1 MSTQP
6 SPAPFR
12 EPSQPGPA
20 PVPVPEPPQPVRP
33 RRRWMLVAA
42 AAAVG
47 LGGVL
52 WLALRSEPAQQTGS
66 GGVASQPSAVPV
78 QVGPTRLRL
87 SGETSARHYAQ
98 ITIPVFRG
106 RNSGREFTL
115 MKVVEPGTFVKQGDV
130 VLQLDPQNLLDYL
143 DDLRDQLEAAE
154 NNVKKREAQL
164 QVDWINLQQSLKV
177 AKANWDKALLDLKAA
192 EVNTDIEKEIARLNA
207 EAAEAAYKQQL
218 MDVEQQK
225 ISQAA
230 DLRNLQLEV
239 ERQRLFLKR
248 HTADLEKFTVRA
260 PISGLAV
267 MVQTFQGGEMKQIRE
282 GDQVRAGMPVVKIVD
297 LSSMQVEAKVSQVY
311 ANQFRI
317 GQRAEIGIDAFP
329 DLRFEGEIYSIGA
342 LATKGTTE
350 QYYIRTVPVNITI
363 KGTDPRLLPDLSAW
377 AVVDTGPVTQ
387 AVADTPRLQL
397 RASR

>member
-1 MSTQP
+1 
-6 SPAPFR
+6 
-12 EPSQPGPA
+12 
-20 PVPVPEPPQPVRP
+20 
-33 RRRWMLVAA
+33 
-42 AAAVG
+42 
-47 LGGVL
+47 
-52 WLALRSEPAQQTGS
+52 
-66 GGVASQPSAVPV
+66 
-78 QVGPTRLRL
+78 
-87 SGETSARHYAQ
+87 
-98 ITIPVFRG
+98 
-106 RNSGREFTL
+106 
-115 MKVVEPGTFVKQGDV
+115 
-130 VLQLDPQNLLDYL
+130 
-143 DDLRDQLEAAE
+143 
-154 NNVKKREAQL
+154 
-164 QVDWINLQQSLKV
+164 
-177 AKANWDKALLDLKAA
+177 
-192 EVNTDIEKEIARLNA
+192 
-207 EAAEAAYKQQL
+207 
-218 MDVEQQK
+218 
-225 ISQAA
+225 
-230 DLRNLQLEV
+230 
-239 ERQRLFLKR
+239 
-248 HTADLEKFTVRA
+248 
-260 PISGLAV
+260 